1 MRLDLLLG
9 RLVEVELDLR
19 AGADLL
25 EFLEHLQVAGL
36 LSELGLSFKALALSL
51 ERRHLGIPPG
61 QLI

>member
-9 RLVEVELDLR
+9 RLVEVELNLR

-25 EFLEHLQVAGL
+25 EFLQHLQVAGL
-36 LSELGLSFKALALSL
+36 LSQLGLSLEALALGL
-51 ERRHLGIPPG
+51 ERRNLGIPPG